1 MINKLKY
8 IMIVNEAG
16 TLVASFP
23 SKEKYKD
30 QLLSNMLRALQDA
43 FALVMREKVSEVAF
57 ERMSAF
63 IFELNNFMIVLVFE
77 RKNPIDLN
85 HWLRYQVMRELRE
98 LLESKTRVVES
109 GFIEETEGK
118 IGSFFNEYN
127 AFVELLLKVK
137 REFIKYKM
145 KYGFKAV
152 RLMDGF
158 IEREKFLRYIK
169 GIPTL
174 NIEALRELEITIKE
188 INEKLQRLL
197 RSLKKLDEEA
207 SIPFKSD
214 KFAQAPL

>member
-1 MINKLKY
+1 
-8 IMIVNEAG
+8 MIVNEAG

>member
-43 FALVMREKVSEVAF
+43 FGLVMREKVSEVAF

-63 IFELNNFMIVLVFE
+63 IFELNNFMVVLVFE
-77 RKNPIDLN
+77 RKNPLDLN
-85 HWLRYQVMRELRE
+85 HWLRYQVIRELRE

-127 AFVELLLKVK
+127 TFVELLLKIK
-137 REFIKYKM
+137 REFLKYKM
-145 KYGFKAV
+145 KYGFKAI

-158 IEREKFLRYIK
+158 IEKEKFLKYVK
-169 GIPTL
+169 GIPVL
-174 NIEALRELEITIKE
+174 DIDALERLEITIKE

-197 RSLKKLDEEA
+197 KSLKRLDEDIN
-207 SIPFKSD
+207 IPFKSD